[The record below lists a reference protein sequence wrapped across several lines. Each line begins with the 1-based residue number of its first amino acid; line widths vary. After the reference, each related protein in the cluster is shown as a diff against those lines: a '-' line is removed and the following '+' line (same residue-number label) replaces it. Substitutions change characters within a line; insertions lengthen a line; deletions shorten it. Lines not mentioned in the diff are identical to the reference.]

1 MGAPSCGFSL
11 PTLGFCD
18 TSLIDNVGALEF
30 CCNAAMRLAS
40 ASDFALGMGCVVA
53 VVDAVDEEG
62 GSGGGAALS
71 HRLFSAAILSAIDI
85 TIGSESSPLITKRCL
100 GA

>member
-1 MGAPSCGFSL
+1 M
-11 PTLGFCD
+11 
-18 TSLIDNVGALEF
+18 EF
-30 CCNAAMRLAS
+30 CCKAAMRLVS

-62 GSGGGAALS
+62 GGGGGAALS